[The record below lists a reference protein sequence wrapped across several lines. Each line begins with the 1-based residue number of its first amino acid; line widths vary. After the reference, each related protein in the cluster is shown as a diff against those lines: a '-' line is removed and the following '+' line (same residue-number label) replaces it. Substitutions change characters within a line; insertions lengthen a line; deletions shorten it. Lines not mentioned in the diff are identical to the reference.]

1 MSYTVTF
8 TNTTTL
14 PPKRIYKYYRIRHIS
29 ISINPASQTYWVGLG
44 KSSADRVIIS
54 EKTVVQPAFTIQ
66 VLSLESEV
74 PLYRLEAGHAFALRF
89 APGGETSAPHYFT
102 VYQSYVRRCLQQ
114 PCALYQAKAVI
125 APVRAFQLFNRLCQM
140 ISPGSSVW
148 LPAASHMKCPSLK
161 DRTPCVT
168 WLLVLSLSL
177 LTAAVRH

>member
-14 PPKRIYKYYRIRHIS
+14 PPKRIYKCYRIRHIG

-74 PLYRLEAGHAFALRF
+74 LLYRLQAGQEQRWRTLWVIGWQRRNLRQV
-89 APGGETSAPHYFT
+89 GG
-102 VYQSYVRRCLQQ
+102 
-114 PCALYQAKAVI
+114 
-125 APVRAFQLFNRLCQM
+125 RLKVV
-140 ISPGSSVW
+140 G
-148 LPAASHMKCPSLK
+148 
-161 DRTPCVT
+161 DR
-168 WLLVLSLSL
+168 LM
-177 LTAAVRH
+177 